1 MAELNVQGL
10 LDKFFLTKQNPAME
24 ALLASTPEE
33 KAALETQKTL
43 GTLAGVGTGVLS
55 NWNKGVAASILGGF
69 TGGSAGRQAPITNL
83 FTQQK
88 NILEYGDLLNKVK
101 KGTFE
106 AQEAELKNA
115 AWVDA
120 INKAPDAA
128 TRNQLIL
135 NAPEVVKAQLG
146 ASPLYNKDLQ
156 VFSNAIGKPVNLW
169 DANDYR
175 NYSAYMERPTA
186 ETVGKEAVNR
196 ERLAYETGRTITP
209 METKEQF
216 LNRITG
222 QPIGQ
227 PQGNLTGTTQGTPTG
242 KPSTGFKQPE
252 KEIKTGVPLVESSAI
267 APKNKEQLLI
277 EQPKATEATEYA
289 LNTTR
294 NIRNAAR
301 RLLDNPN
308 FKEAFGKDGV
318 LKSYIPNTE
327 AASAAAE
334 LETLKNQ
341 LFLQGI
347 TEMRNASQTGAA
359 VGNVTE
365 KEGSRFENLKASL
378 QQKKKFSDIVSE
390 LERLDKEMETTEKRV
405 SNSYNRTYRPAEFII
420 EPLYERG
427 TYKAAPSSRDIPLNI
442 PVGGKGNWSI
452 KEIK

>member
-10 LDKFFLTKQNPAME
+10 LDKFFLTKQSPAME

-33 KAALETQKTL
+33 KASLEAQKTL
-43 GTLAGVGTGVLS
+43 GTIAGLGTGVLS
-55 NWNKGVAASILGGF
+55 NWNKGVAASVLGGF
-69 TGGSAGRQAPITNL
+69 TGASAGRQAPISNL
-83 FTQQK
+83 YTQQK

-128 TRNQLIL
+128 SRNQLIL

-146 ASPLYNKDLQ
+146 VSPLYNKDLQ
-156 VFSNAIGKPVNLW
+156 IFSSAIGKPVNLW

-175 NYSAYMERPTA
+175 NYNAYVERATTETA
-186 ETVGKEAVNR
+186 GKEAVNR
-196 ERLAYETGRTITP
+196 ERLAYETGRTIPP

-222 QPIGQ
+222 QPTGT
-227 PQGNLTGTTQGTPTG
+227 PQGTQQGTPAG

-252 KEIKTGVPLVESSAI
+252 KEVKTGVPLVESSAI

-301 RLLDNPN
+301 RLLDNPS
-308 FKEAFGKDGV
+308 FKEAFGTDGV
-318 LKSYIPNTE
+318 LKSYIPNTQ

-365 KEGSRFENLKASL
+365 KEGGRFENLKASL

-427 TYKAAPSSRDIPLNI
+427 SYKAPTSSRDVPLNS
-442 PVGGKGNWSI
+442 PAGGKGNWSI
-452 KEIK
+452 KEIR

>member
-1 MAELNVQGL
+1 MADIQGL
-10 LDKFFLTKQNPAME
+10 LDTLFLTRQSPISG
-24 ALLASTPEE
+24 LLSPEE
-33 KAALETQKTL
+33 QERLKTQQL
-43 GTLAGVGTGVLS
+43 IGTGLGLATGIAS
-55 NWNKGVAASILGGF
+55 NWNKGVAGAALGGF
-69 TGGSAGRQAPITNL
+69 TGASAGRQAPIDTVTKNYM
-83 FTQQK
+83 TQTELAKMMQDIQK
-88 NILEYGDLLNKVK
+88 GQFETKKLQREEVGTLGLINQYPQYQNILLANPSEGVKAIAASNPEFNKDVTMFSRQTGK
-101 KGTFE
+101 PIDTWTDKDFQNFGIYSQLPTS
-106 AQEAELKNA
+106 A
-115 AWVDA
+115 
-120 INKAPDAA
+120 DAA
-128 TRNQLIL
+128 KIEADRAKITYDTGI
-135 NAPEVVKAQLG
+135 KFG
-146 ASPLYNKDLQ
+146 GPLQ
-156 VFSNAIGKPVNLW
+156 
-169 DANDYR
+169 
-175 NYSAYMERPTA
+175 
-186 ETVGKEAVNR
+186 
-196 ERLAYETGRTITP
+196 
-209 METKEQF
+209 TKETYF
-216 LNRITG
+216 T
-222 QPIGQ
+222 GQ
-227 PQGNLTGTTQGTPTG
+227 PQGNIAGTPQGTPQATPAG

-252 KEIKTGVPLVESSAI
+252 KEVKTGVPLIESSAI

-301 RLLDNPN
+301 RLLDNPS

-365 KEGSRFENLKASL
+365 KEGGRFENLKASL

-427 TYKAAPSSRDIPLNI
+427 TYKAPASPRDVPLNS
-442 PVGGKGNWSI
+442 PAGSKGTGGFRI
-452 KEIK
+452 VQ

>member
-10 LDKFFLTKQNPAME
+10 LDKFFLTKQSPAME

-33 KAALETQKTL
+33 KASLEAQKTL
-43 GTLAGVGTGVLS
+43 GTIAGLGTGVLS
-55 NWNKGVAASILGGF
+55 NWNKGVAASVLGGF
-69 TGGSAGRQAPITNL
+69 TGASAGRQAPISNL
-83 FTQQK
+83 YTQQK

-128 TRNQLIL
+128 SRNQLIL

-156 VFSNAIGKPVNLW
+156 IFSSAIGKPVNLW

-175 NYSAYMERPTA
+175 NYNSYVERATTETA
-186 ETVGKEAVNR
+186 GKEAVNR
-196 ERLAYETGRTITP
+196 ERLAFETGRTISP

-222 QPIGQ
+222 QP
-227 PQGNLTGTTQGTPTG
+227 TGTPQSTPQATPAG

-252 KEIKTGVPLVESSAI
+252 KEVKTGVPLIESSAI
-267 APKNKEQLLI
+267 SPKNKEQLLI
-277 EQPKATEATEYA
+277 EQPKATAATEYS
-289 LNTTR
+289 LNATR
-294 NIRNAAR
+294 RIQNTVR

-308 FKEAFGKDGV
+308 LSKAFGADGV
-318 LKSYIPNTE
+318 LKSYIPDTE

-334 LETLKNQ
+334 LDTLKNQ
-341 LFLQGI
+341 LFVQGI
-347 TEMRNASQTGAA
+347 TEMRSASQTGAA

-365 KEGSRFENLKASL
+365 KEGARFENLQASL
-378 QQKKKFSDIVSE
+378 QQKKKFKDIVSE
-390 LERLDKEMETTEKRV
+390 LERLDKEMDTTENRI
-405 SNSYNRTYRPAEFII
+405 SNAYNRTYRPAEFII
-420 EPLYERG
+420 ENRYERG
-427 TYKAAPSSRDIPLNI
+427 SYKAPTSAKDVPLNS
-442 PVGGKGNWSI
+442 PSGAKGNWGI
-452 KEIK
+452 REIR

>member
-1 MAELNVQGL
+1 MADIQGL
-10 LDKFFLTKQNPAME
+10 LDTFFLTRESPVTG
-24 ALLASTPEE
+24 LLSKEE
-33 KAALETQKTL
+33 QERLKTQQL
-43 GTLAGVGTGVLS
+43 IGTGLGLATGLAS
-55 NWNKGVAASILGGF
+55 NWNKGVAGAALGGF
-69 TGGSAGRQAPITNL
+69 TGASAGRQAPIDTATKN
-83 FTQQK
+83 FMTQTELSKMMQDIQK
-88 NILEYGDLLNKVK
+88 GQFETKKLQREEFGTLGLIQQYPQYQNILLANPSEGVKAIAAANPEFNKDVTMFSK
-101 KGTFE
+101 QTGKPIDTWT
-106 AQEAELKNA
+106 AQDFKDFNVYSQLPTSA
-115 AWVDA
+115 
-120 INKAPDAA
+120 DAA
-128 TRNQLIL
+128 KIEGDRAKIT
-135 NAPEVVKAQLG
+135 
-146 ASPLYNKDLQ
+146 
-156 VFSNAIGKPVNLW
+156 
-169 DANDYR
+169 
-175 NYSAYMERPTA
+175 
-186 ETVGKEAVNR
+186 
-196 ERLAYETGRTITP
+196 YETGIKFGP
-209 METKEQF
+209 LQTKETYF
-216 LNRITG
+216 TS
-222 QPIGQ
+222 Q
-227 PQGNLTGTTQGTPTG
+227 PQGNLVGNQQGTPAG

-252 KEIKTGVPLVESSAI
+252 KEVKTGVPLIESSAI

-301 RLLDNPN
+301 RLLDNPR
-308 FKEAFGKDGV
+308 FKEAFGTDGV
-318 LKSYIPNTE
+318 LKSYIPDTE

-365 KEGSRFENLKASL
+365 KEGGRFENLKASL

-427 TYKAAPSSRDIPLNI
+427 TYKAPTSSRDVPLNS

-452 KEIK
+452 KEIR